1 MSQTAL
7 ETKPVESTV
16 DERMARIDRAM
27 PAPYKAPTLY
37 KVIPIETAMA
47 WACRQNCPHHVDFKS
62 ELSYKHN

>member
-27 PAPYKAPTLY
+27 PAPYIAPTLY
-37 KVIPIETAMA
+37 KGIPI
-47 WACRQNCPHHVDFKS
+47 D
-62 ELSYKHN
+62 